1 MESSKIAILGK
12 QSKYLT
18 CLFVVV
24 VVFVLTKNNYFGP
37 YRNYEDSFDTPFYK
51 LFIEYF

>member
-12 QSKYLT
+12 QSKCLT
-18 CLFVVV
+18 CLFVV
-24 VVFVLTKNNYFGP
+24 VLTKNNYFGP